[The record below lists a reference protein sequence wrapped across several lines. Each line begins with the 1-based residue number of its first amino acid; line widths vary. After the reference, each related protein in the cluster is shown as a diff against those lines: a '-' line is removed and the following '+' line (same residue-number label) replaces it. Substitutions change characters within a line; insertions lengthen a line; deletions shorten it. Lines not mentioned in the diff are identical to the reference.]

1 MSVKFQ
7 EETVRLA
14 TQAPQHHKE
23 HLAHRIGERLT
34 GGNAPNGYLAVCF
47 YDEELLVFH
56 DDTMGRY

>member
-23 HLAHRIGERLT
+23 HLAHKIGERLT
-34 GGNAPNGYLAVCF
+34 GGNAPNGYLAVC
-47 YDEELLVFH
+47 LIARLH
-56 DDTMGRY
+56 DDTMGWY